1 MFSNTGQ
8 YIALQLVFWMSL
20 GVVLYTY
27 IGYPVILAALV
38 YVRKSFNP
46 RKTSSYSEDELPAVT
61 VLVACYNEA
70 DIVEQKIFNTAQLDY
85 PVDKRFY
92 WFVTDGSSDNTPEIV
107 RKHAGFQVFHE
118 NARKGKNAAVNRVM
132 KLVKTPLVVFCDA
145 NTILN
150 KEALRLLIRHF
161 KDPKVGAVAG
171 EKRVMQGDTEN
182 AAGSGEGAYW
192 KYESLLKKWD
202 SEFNTVVGAAGE
214 LLAVRTD
221 LYSEV
226 PPGVFIE
233 DFRLSMNI
241 AKSGYRVVYEPD
253 AYAMETASAS
263 IEEERKRKVRI
274 SAGGLIEVWHFMGL
288 LNFFKYGWLTFQ
300 YVSHRMLRWT
310 LAPLCL
316 LLLLIA
322 NVLLAAGNLFFQ
334 GVLVAQVLFYIVAI
348 AGYLLKDKK
357 IGFRILFVPYYFLF
371 MNISVYQG
379 LARLIKGSQSA
390 VWDKA
395 KRSKEP
401 GARS

>member
-1 MFSNTGQ
+1 MFSNPGTQ
-8 YIALQLVFWMSL
+8 YFLELTFWVSL
-20 GVVLYTY
+20 SIVLYTY
-27 IGYPVILAALV
+27 LGYPILLGLLV
-38 YVRKSFNP
+38 KIRGP
-46 RKTSSYSEDELPAVT
+46 REVSLYSDEELPGIT

-70 DIVEQKIFNTAQLDY
+70 DILEQKIQNTARLDY
-85 PVDKRFY
+85 PVDKRKH
-92 WFVTDGSSDNTPEIV
+92 WFVTDGSSDNSPEII
-107 RKHAGFQVFHE
+107 RKHAGFVVFHE
-118 NARKGKNAAVNRVM
+118 NERKGKNAAVNRVM
-132 KLVKTPLVVFCDA
+132 KQVTTPIVIFCDA

-150 KEALRLLIRHF
+150 REALKLLVRHF

-171 EKRVMQGDTEN
+171 EKRVMLGDSEN

-202 SEFNTVVGAAGE
+202 SQLNTVVGAAGE
-214 LLAVRTD
+214 LLAVRTE
-221 LYSEV
+221 LYEEV
-226 PPGVFIE
+226 PKGVFIE

-274 SAGGLIEVWHFMGL
+274 SAGGLIEVWHFMDL
-288 LNFFKYGWLTFQ
+288 LNFFRYGMLTFQ

-322 NVLLAAGNLFFQ
+322 NVMLVNIQFFKIIL
-334 GVLVAQVLFYIVAI
+334 VLQVLFYLVAI
-348 AGYLLKDKK
+348 LGYLFKDKK
-357 IGFRILFVPYYFLF
+357 VPFKIIFVPYYFVF

-379 LARLIKGSQSA
+379 LVRLIKGSQSA

-395 KRSKEP
+395 KR
-401 GARS
+401 A

>member
-1 MFSNTGQ
+1 MFSNPAISQ
-8 YIALQLVFWMSL
+8 ALQITFWASL
-20 GVVLYTY
+20 GIVFYTY
-27 IGYPVILAALV
+27 LGYPVFLGLLV
-38 YVRKSFNP
+38 KARKIFAP
-46 RKTSSYSEDELPAVT
+46 RKAIVYSDDELPEVT

-70 DIVEQKIFNTAQLDY
+70 DILEQKILNTGQLDY
-85 PVDKRFY
+85 PVDKRKF
-92 WFVTDGSSDNTPEIV
+92 WFVTDGSTDNSAEIV
-107 RKHAGFQVFHE
+107 RKHAGFEVFHE

-132 KLVKTPLVVFCDA
+132 KMVSTPVVVFCDA

-150 KEALRLLIRHF
+150 RDALKLLVRHF
-161 KDPKVGAVAG
+161 KDPNVGAVAG
-171 EKRVMQGDTEN
+171 EKRVMQGDNEN

-214 LLAVRTD
+214 LLAVRSSM
-221 LYSEV
+221 YEEV

-241 AKSGYRVVYEPD
+241 AKAGYRVVYEPD

-263 IEEERKRKVRI
+263 IAEEKKRKVRI
-274 SAGGLIEVWHFMGL
+274 SAGGLIEVWHFMPL
-288 LNFFKYGWLTFQ
+288 LNFFRYGWLSFQ

-310 LAPLCL
+310 LAPLSL

-322 NVLLAAGNLFFQ
+322 NIILALTGTVAHATGFFQ
-334 GVLVAQVLFYIVAI
+334 LILLSQVLFYTVAI
-348 AGYLLKDKK
+348 LGYLLKDKK

-379 LARLIKGSQSA
+379 LGRLIKGSQSA

-395 KRSKEP
+395 
-401 GARS
+401 ARAK